1 MAVQAVPGGGDG
13 GRATRTVA
21 RRERSAVGSAPHARP
36 VGVGIGARGKAR
48 REARGQGRGKACR
61 EEGVRTSEGQGRSQT
76 GAAGTMTPV
85 TMYYNS
91 KCGTCRK
98 TLDRIREKGIEPT
111 IVEYLKDPPSAAEL
125 EKLLG
130 LLGMEPRDLMRTTE
144 PLYTERGLDSPA
156 LTRRQ
161 LVQAMVAYPIVIQR
175 PIVVAGEKAVV
186 ARPPER
192 VDEIL

>member
-1 MAVQAVPGGGDG
+1 MTAV
-13 GRATRTVA
+13 T
-21 RRERSAVGSAPHARP
+21 
-36 VGVGIGARGKAR
+36 I
-48 REARGQGRGKACR
+48 
-61 EEGVRTSEGQGRSQT
+61 
-76 GAAGTMTPV
+76 
-85 TMYYNS
+85 YYNP

-98 TLDRIREKGIEPT
+98 TLDRIRAKHIEPT
-111 IVEYLKDPPSAAEL
+111 IVEYLNDPPSAAEL

-130 LLGMEPRDLMRTTE
+130 LLGMEPRDLMRTKDT
-144 PLYTERGLDSPA
+144 LYTERGLDNPA

-161 LVQAMVAYPIVIQR
+161 LIQAMVAYPSVIQR

>member
-13 GRATRTVA
+13 RRTAGTAA
-21 RRERSAVGSAPHARP
+21 RRERSAVGSAPRARP
-36 VGVGIGARGKAR
+36 VGVGIGARGQEHGKAR
-48 REARGQGRGKACR
+48 RQ
-61 EEGVRTSEGQGRSQT
+61 EGVRASEGESRGQT

-85 TMYYNS
+85 TIYYNP

-98 TLDRIREKGIEPT
+98 TLDLIRAKNIEPT

-125 EKLLG
+125 EKLLA
-130 LLGMEPRDLMRTTE
+130 LLGMEPRDLMRTKE
-144 PLYTERGLDSPA
+144 PLYAERGLDNPA

-161 LVQAMVAYPIVIQR
+161 LIQAMVAYPMVIQR
-175 PIVVAGEKAVV
+175 PVVVAGGKAVV

-192 VDEIL
+192 IDEIL

>member
-13 GRATRTVA
+13 GRTTRAVA
-21 RRERSAVGSAPHARP
+21 RRERSAVGSSPRARP
-36 VGVGIGARGKAR
+36 VGVGIVAGGQGRGKAR
-48 REARGQGRGKACR
+48 RE
-61 EEGVRTSEGQGRSQT
+61 EGVRASEGESRGQI

-85 TMYYNS
+85 TIYYNP

-111 IVEYLKDPPSAAEL
+111 VCEYLKAPPSAAEL
-125 EKLLG
+125 EKLLA
-130 LLGMEPRDLMRTTE
+130 LLGMEPRDLMRTKE
-144 PLYTERGLDSPA
+144 LLYAERGLDSPA

-161 LVQAMVAYPIVIQR
+161 LIQAMVAYPIVIQR
-175 PIVVAGEKAVV
+175 PVVVAGGKAVV

-192 VDEIL
+192 VDELL

>member
-48 REARGQGRGKACR
+48 GKARRQEDVRTPEGQGRG
-61 EEGVRTSEGQGRSQT
+61 QT

-85 TMYYNS
+85 TMYYNP

-98 TLDRIREKGIEPT
+98 TLDRIRAKNIEPT

-125 EKLLG
+125 EKLLA
-130 LLGMEPRDLMRTTE
+130 LLGMEPRDLMRTKD
-144 PLYTERGLDSPA
+144 PLYAERGLDNPA

>member
-13 GRATRTVA
+13 GREAGTAA
-21 RRERSAVGSAPHARP
+21 RRGRPAVGSAARARP
-36 VGVGIGARGKAR
+36 FSVGIDAHGQERGEAR
-48 REARGQGRGKACR
+48 RQEDVRTPEGQGRG
-61 EEGVRTSEGQGRSQT
+61 QT
-76 GAAGTMTPV
+76 GAAGTMTAV
-85 TMYYNS
+85 TIYYNP

-98 TLDRIREKGIEPT
+98 TLDRIRAKSIEPT

-125 EKLLG
+125 EKLLA
-130 LLGMEPRDLMRTTE
+130 LLGMEPRDLMRTKE
-144 PLYTERGLDSPA
+144 PLYAERGLDSPA

-161 LVQAMVAYPIVIQR
+161 LIQAMVAYPIVIQR
-175 PIVVAGEKAVV
+175 PIVVAGGKAVV

>member
-13 GRATRTVA
+13 GCTAGTAA
-21 RRERSAVGSAPHARP
+21 RRERSAVGSA
-36 VGVGIGARGKAR
+36 
-48 REARGQGRGKACR
+48 ARGQGRGEARR
-61 EEGVRTSEGQGRSQT
+61 EEGVRAPEGQGRSQT
-76 GAAGTMTPV
+76 GTAGTMTPV
-85 TMYYNS
+85 TIYYNP

-98 TLDRIREKGIEPT
+98 TLDRIRAKNIEPT

-125 EKLLG
+125 EKLLA
-130 LLGMEPRDLMRTTE
+130 LLGMEPRDLMRTKE
-144 PLYTERGLDSPA
+144 PLYAERGLDNPA

-161 LVQAMVAYPIVIQR
+161 LIQAMVAYPIVIQR
-175 PIVVAGEKAVV
+175 PIVVAGGKVVV